1 MRDRAFERIIVIP
14 KVDNP
19 RFIDILNN
27 IPRAD
32 VVRHIRKDDKY
43 FYYIV
48 KVKKEELLAI
58 KLCVGP
64 KSITRVAKTGPRRP
78 MSNLKF

>member
-14 KVDNP
+14 VEENA
-19 RFIDILNN
+19 RFTDIISN
-27 IPRAD
+27 IPRPD
-32 VVRHIRKDDKY
+32 VVRHRWRMTDEY

-58 KLCVGP
+58 KLSVAP
-64 KSITRVAKTGPRRP
+64 KSITRMRKARTNEDR
-78 MSNLKF
+78 